1 MKQALRYLFYLLLCI
16 QRDVGHS
23 REEQSDHLQ
32 PKGDEEKAK
41 SRHIGDLSLRVRQGA
56 QVLTQTSCIQPSDS
70 AT

>member
-1 MKQALRYLFYLLLCI
+1 MKQVLRHLFYSLLYI

-41 SRHIGDLSLRVRQGA
+41 SRHIGDLSLRARDHT
-56 QVLTQTSCIQPSDS
+56 QVLTETRCFQPGDS